1 MKLKTG
7 LSVVAWLS
15 VFALFTNAHASE
27 RELRIG
33 IEAAY
38 PPFAYKTPD
47 NKLVGFDYDI
57 GEALCAK
64 LQAKCKW
71 IEIEFDGLIP
81 SLKVR
86 KIDAAI
92 SSVSITEERLKSVDF
107 TTSYYRLPA
116 RVVTRKDS
124 GITQV
129 PADLAGKRIG
139 VQRATNFDRYA
150 TERFESSGAQI
161 VKYGSQNEVFL
172 DLLSGRL
179 DAALAGSVA
188 IEEGLLKVPG
198 GADYQFVGEPFT
210 EEKYFGKGAGIAVR
224 KKDPLA
230 TELNQALAAIHA
242 DGTYDAIRKKYFQYD
257 ISGTP

>member
-1 MKLKTG
+1 MRFYRK
-7 LSVVAWLS
+7 LS
-15 VFALFTNAHASE
+15 VFAFMSVFVMASNAHAAE
-27 RELRIG
+27 RVLRIG

-38 PPFAYKTPD
+38 PPFAFKTPD

-64 LQAKCKW
+64 LNATCKW

-81 SLKVR
+81 SLKVK

-107 TTSYYRLPA
+107 TSSYYRLPA
-116 RVVTRKDS
+116 RVVARKNG
-124 GITQV
+124 GIENVTS
-129 PADLAGKRIG
+129 DLADKRIG

-150 TERFESSGAQI
+150 TERFEPAGAKI
-161 VKYGSQNEVFL
+161 IKYGSQNEVFL

-188 IEEGLLKVPG
+188 VEEGLFKVSG
-198 GADYQFVGEPFT
+198 GSDYHFVGEPFT
-210 EEKYFGKGAGIAVR
+210 EEKYFGTGAGIAVR
-224 KKDPLA
+224 KNDPLA
-230 TELNQALAAIHA
+230 QELSQALAAIRA
-242 DGTYDAIRKKYFQYD
+242 DGTYDSIRKKYFQYD
-257 ISGTP
+257 ISGE

>member
-1 MKLKTG
+1 MKLKSG
-7 LSVVAWLS
+7 FSALALMSAV
-15 VFALFTNAHASE
+15 ALFSHVQASE
-27 RELRIG
+27 RTLRIG
-33 IEAAY
+33 VEAAY

-47 NKLVGFDYDI
+47 NQLVGFDYDI

-107 TTSYYRLPA
+107 TSSYYRLPA

-124 GITQV
+124 GIGNV
-129 PADLAGKRIG
+129 PGDLAGKRIG

-150 TERFESSGAQI
+150 TERFASSGAQI

-188 IEEGLLKVPG
+188 IEEGLFKVAG
-198 GADYQFVGEPFT
+198 GSDYHFVGEPFT
-210 EEKYFGKGAGIAVR
+210 EEKYFGTGAGIAVR

-230 TELNQALAAIHA
+230 SELNQALQAIHD

-257 ISGTP
+257 ISGNP